1 MKRCDIQF
9 SSSTVVLKTHT
20 KKGLRSD
27 GGGVSHHVWSFHLY
41 EFLDEPRRKN
51 MNISHQGLIMVAAL
65 QTQKACKCMKNIWEF
80 PNHHPPTSNQ
90 PPPTHQPTTTNHHE
104 PPTTTKCLLLCPVK
118 LLTCGVIRSYNCALR
133 CLNLCMVRLREPV
146 AWGEEACWCK
156 FGVLLGRLA
165 APTMLKVTVLYLVC
179 CTLCNCVCDVAVP
192 CGFARPQWEVR

>member
-1 MKRCDIQF
+1 MLNRMRPGDVRPG
-9 SSSTVVLKTHT
+9 TPT
-20 KKGLRSD
+20 KHQAPTNQPPTTNQPPPTTNHENQPTTTNHQPPKPTN
-27 GGGVSHHVWSFHLY
+27 HHQPTTNNQPPPTIH
-41 EFLDEPRRKN
+41 
-51 MNISHQGLIMVAAL
+51 HQ
-65 QTQKACKCMKNIWEF
+65 